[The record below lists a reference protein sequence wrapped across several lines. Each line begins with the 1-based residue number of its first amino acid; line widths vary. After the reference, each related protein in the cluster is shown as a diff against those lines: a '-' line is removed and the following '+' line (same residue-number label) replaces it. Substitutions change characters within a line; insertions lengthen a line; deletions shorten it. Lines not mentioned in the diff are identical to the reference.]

1 MAEVALKNEMF
12 VWEGKDKTGKTV
24 RNEMSGASEAQV
36 KAMLRRQGINPTR
49 VRKKPKPLFGSGG
62 GKKIV
67 PKDIAVFSRQ
77 MATMM
82 SSGVP
87 LVQSFEIVGRGHEN
101 VNMQQ
106 LIHRRRSNT
115 DFSRAVDTHPLL
127 VVIIFKLQAFVR
139 IVICDITSTYIAC
152 ITKQNLASITII
164 CLKS

>member
-82 SSGVP
+82 SSGATGAIVRDRRAWP
-87 LVQSFEIVGRGHEN
+87 RKREHAATDPQHQSRCRGLKPSGR
-101 VNMQQ
+101 
-106 LIHRRRSNT
+106 
-115 DFSRAVDTHPLL
+115 RAQKAPA
-127 VVIIFKLQAFVR
+127 AFR
-139 IVICDITSTYIAC
+139 
-152 ITKQNLASITII
+152 
-164 CLKS
+164 